1 MTITIVILKSIS
13 FTKKDISF
21 VTYFTN
27 VSIRHRGQ
35 IEKIIKNYIKK
46 NPPKNVYEI
55 KAGLILGLLKFF
67 LKYLLMPLLIVQSIY
82 LKIK

>member
-1 MTITIVILKSIS
+1 MKKTDKARTLILKGISFHLKGVSLNKINDYYNSYFKKHS

-35 IEKIIKNYIKK
+35 IEKIIKNYVK
-46 NPPKNVYEI
+46 NHQKMYM
-55 KAGLILGLLKFF
+55 K
-67 LKYLLMPLLIVQSIY
+67 
-82 LKIK
+82 